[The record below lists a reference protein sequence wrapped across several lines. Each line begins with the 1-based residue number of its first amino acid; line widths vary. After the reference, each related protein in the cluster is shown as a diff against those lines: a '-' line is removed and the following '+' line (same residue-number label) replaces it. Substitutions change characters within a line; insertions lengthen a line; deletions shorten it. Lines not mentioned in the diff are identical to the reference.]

1 MCGTASL
8 GECENFWVIVMLILL
23 SSYVEVHTYIVVETA
38 YQNGFEIRFLLRPN
52 DSIADS
58 MCHIVFPKIT
68 KQGFDNLID
77 SSI

>member
-23 SSYVEVHTYIVVETA
+23 SSYVEVQYIVVETA